1 MTALTLVTTTLGK
14 MNMIAY
20 IKTWASLSTDRR
32 AVTALEYAMIA
43 GIVVAV
49 IAVGFGIMAADISA
63 KFNFIGAS
71 L

>member
-49 IAVGFGIMAADISA
+49 IAVGFGIMGGNISN
-63 KFNFIGAS
+63 KFNSIGTA

>member
-49 IAVGFGIMAADISA
+49 IAVGFGIMAADISL
-63 KFNFIGAS
+63 KFNSIGNA

>member
-49 IAVGFGIMAADISA
+49 IAVGFGIMAGNIST
-63 KFNFIGAS
+63 KFNSIGAA

>member
-49 IAVGFGIMAADISA
+49 IAVGFGVMAGNIST
-63 KFNFIGAS
+63 KFNSIGAA

>member
-49 IAVGFGIMAADISA
+49 IAVGFGVMATDISA